1 MKFWQGF
8 VALEQYF
15 SVLVVEAG
23 AVQLLALRE
32 ARRLAHVAKVVRV
45 TDVAAVGGV
54 RPDERA
60 RRGLAPTKHASK
72 PQIEMRPLRPDD
84 QQVDRSSARLKTTKI
99 ESRRRESRGLLTAPS
114 CRARRLNAPASL

>member
-1 MKFWQGF
+1 
-8 VALEQYF
+8 LEQYF

-32 ARRLAHVAKVVRV
+32 ARRLAHVAEVVRV

-60 RRGLAPTKHASK
+60 RRGLAPTEHA
-72 PQIEMRPLRPDD
+72 
-84 QQVDRSSARLKTTKI
+84 
-99 ESRRRESRGLLTAPS
+99 
-114 CRARRLNAPASL
+114 RAQANHRFR